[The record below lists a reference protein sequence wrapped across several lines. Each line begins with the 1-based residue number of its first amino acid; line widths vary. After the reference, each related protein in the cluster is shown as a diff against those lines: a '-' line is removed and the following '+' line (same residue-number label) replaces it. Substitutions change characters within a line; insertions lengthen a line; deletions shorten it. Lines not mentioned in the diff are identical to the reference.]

1 MSDKIITPNYEWF
14 TYDVEVFAHDFI
26 VVFKSKWTDKY
37 YIFHNDNE
45 GVKDF
50 IHEYAIFCGF
60 NTKHYD
66 QYIVKAIC
74 AGFSPEE
81 VKQVNDWIIGGGQ
94 GWQCPLL
101 DGVFFRFNNVDIM
114 DDMQM
119 GLSLKAIEGH
129 LGLSIEETEVD
140 FNLDRPLTPDEI
152 ALTIKYCK
160 HDVDCTE
167 RLTDLRE
174 DYLKNKIYLGGLKDI
189 DTVKALGMTNAKLTA
204 AYLDAHNILSV
215 EEMGADEREYKY
227 PENLRREYIPQE
239 VFTFFD
245 RLYDKSISDE
255 ELFKSKLNITVGE
268 CPVTLGF
275 GGIHGAIPFHQEEEI
290 NGRLIRNYDVASYYP
305 HLMVYYG
312 YTSRNIPNPQIYADM
327 LEKRMRA
334 KKAGDTATANA
345 LKLVANT
352 TYGAML
358 NKYNDLYD
366 PLMGRSVCITGQLF
380 LLELSQH
387 LIAECSTLRIVQLNT
402 DGIMVSFD
410 ESEYDKVLTITKE
423 WEQRTRFELEE
434 DRIKR
439 IVQKDVNNY
448 VEIPYEGKP
457 KIKGGYLVRG
467 IAPAGA
473 FNINNN
479 ATIVAKAIVE
489 YFTKGTEVETTI
501 GECTDVFQFQLIAKA
516 GSKYKEAYHIVDGKQ
531 EPVQKVNRVYATT
544 DERYGKLF
552 KVKAENDSTAKIES
566 LPEHCAIDNVDKM
579 TIESVDKSWYI
590 ELAKK
595 RINDFL
601 GIKPEKIKKSKEKNN
616 MATST
621 TPKTMNVYQKL
632 LKARTMF
639 LASNTQKSGKNMHLA
654 FKYFELDDIVPIAT
668 KIFEEVGLISL
679 VSFGENS
686 ATMNILNTDIPEES
700 VSFSTPMVQL
710 SENKGTNAVQAFG
723 ATVTYYRRYLYMIA
737 LDICEPDEIDAG
749 LKNKPTPAPAPTVA
763 PTLVAAPVATPTV
776 APTPINLASATT
788 EKPLTNADGNA
799 SEIQIKQLKEVL
811 AKLKNSDPSKE
822 AMIMKIAVETK
833 GFTVISKADC
843 EALTVKIGEMLKGVK

>member
-1 MSDKIITPNYEWF
+1 MRWY

-26 VVFKSKWTDKY
+26 VVFKDKETGTHY
-37 YIFHNDNE
+37 VFHNDNL

-50 IHEYAIFCGF
+50 ITDEAIYCGF

-66 QYIVKAIC
+66 SHIIKAIC

-129 LGLSIEETEVD
+129 LGMSIEETEVD
-140 FNLDRPLTPDEI
+140 FNLDRPLTEEEL

-160 HDVDCTE
+160 HDVDATE
-167 RLTDLRE
+167 KVTEIRKN
-174 DYLKNKIYLGGLKDI
+174 YLKNKIYLGGLKGI
-189 DTVKALGMTNAKLTA
+189 EPTQALAMTNAKLTA
-204 AYLDAHNILSV
+204 AYLDARREIDFN
-215 EEMGADEREYKY
+215 DEREYKY
-227 PENLRREYIPQE
+227 PDNLRREYIPKE
-239 VFTFFD
+239 VFEFFN
-245 RLYDKSISDE
+245 RLYDMSISDDD
-255 ELFKSKLNITVGE
+255 LFKSKLNITVGG

-305 HLMVYYG
+305 HLMVHYD

-327 LEKRMRA
+327 LEKRMKA
-334 KKAGDTATANA
+334 KKSGDKATANA

-352 TYGAML
+352 TYGAGL

-410 ESEYDKVLTITKE
+410 ESEYPKVLAITKE

-434 DRIKR
+434 DRIKH

-448 VEIPYEGKP
+448 IETPYEGDP

-473 FNINNN
+473 FNVNNN
-479 ATIVAKAIVE
+479 ATIVAKAILD
-489 YFTKGTEVETTI
+489 YFTKGTEVEITI
-501 GECTDVFQFQLIAKA
+501 GECTDLFQFQLIAKA
-516 GSKYKEAYHIVDGKQ
+516 GAKYREAYHLVDGQ
-531 EPVQKVNRVYATT
+531 PQPIQKVNRVYATS

-552 KVKAENDSTAKIES
+552 KVKAENDATAKIEM
-566 LPEHCAIDNVDKM
+566 LPEHCIIDNDNHLTIEDVDK
-579 TIESVDKSWYI
+579 TFYI
-590 ELAKK
+590 EMARK

-601 GIKPEKIKKSKEKNN
+601 GIKPEKIKKSKEKNK
-616 MATST
+616 MATTT
-621 TPKTMNVYQKL
+621 TPQTMNVYQKL
-632 LKARTMF
+632 LKARATF
-639 LASNTQKSGKNMHLA
+639 LGANAKKSGKNMTLA

-668 KIFEEVGLISL
+668 KIFEEIGLISVVNFTAETATL
-679 VSFGENS
+679 TIVNTENG
-686 ATMNILNTDIPEES
+686 DES
-700 VSFSTPMVQL
+700 IAFTAPMVI
-710 SENKGTNAVQAFG
+710 SEGNKAVTPVQALG
-723 ATVTYYRRYLYMIA
+723 ATITYFRRYLYMMA
-737 LDICEPDEIDAG
+737 LDICEPDEIDSVG
-749 LKNKPTPAPAPTVA
+749 
-763 PTLVAAPVATPTV
+763 ATPTKTAPV
-776 APTPINLASATT
+776 TSSAPVVATTPTAPTTANT
-788 EKPLTNADGNA
+788 EENKPLTNGSGNA
-799 SEIQIKQLKEVL
+799 SATQIRQLKDL
-811 AKLKNSDPSKE
+811 LIKLKEKSPDKE
-822 AMIMKIAVETK
+822 EMIAQIAVQTQA
-833 GFTVISKADC
+833 FSVISKADC
-843 EALTVKIGEMLKGVK
+843 EALVIKIGEMLKEGE

>member
-1 MSDKIITPNYEWF
+1 MRWF
-14 TYDVEVFAHDFI
+14 TYDTEVFAHDFL
-26 VVFKSKWTDKY
+26 VVFKDLETGTY
-37 YIFHNDNE
+37 AIIHNDNQA
-45 GVKDF
+45 VKEF
-50 IHEYAIFCGF
+50 ISDDAIYCGF
-60 NTKHYD
+60 NTKGYD
-66 QYIVKAIC
+66 QYIIKAIC
-74 AGFSPEE
+74 AGYSPEE
-81 VKQVNDWIIGGGQ
+81 VKLVNDWIIGGGQ

-101 DGVFFRFNNVDIM
+101 EGVFFRFNNVDIM

-129 LGLSIEETEVD
+129 LGMSIEETEVD
-140 FNLDRPLTPDEI
+140 FNLDRPLTQEEL

-160 HDVDCTE
+160 HDVDATE
-167 RLTDLRE
+167 KVTGIRK
-174 DYLKNKIYLGGLKDI
+174 DYLNNKKYLGGLKDI
-189 DTVKALGMTNAKLTA
+189 DVTKALAMTNAKLTA
-204 AYLDAHNILSV
+204 AYLDARKVV
-215 EEMGADEREYKY
+215 ENDELAKDERDYKY
-227 PENLRREYIPQE
+227 PKNLRKEYIPQE
-239 VFTFFD
+239 VLDFFN
-245 RLYDKSISDE
+245 RLYDKSISDD
-255 ELFKSKLNITVGE
+255 ELFKSKLNIEVGG

-275 GGIHGAIPFHQEEEI
+275 GGIHGAIPFHQEEEKD
-290 NGRLIRNYDVASYYP
+290 GRLIRNYDVASYYP

-327 LEKRMRA
+327 LEKRMKA
-334 KKAGDTATANA
+334 KKSGDKATANA

-352 TYGAML
+352 TYGAGL

-387 LIAECSTLRIVQLNT
+387 LIAECATLRIVQLNT

-410 ESEYDKVLTITKE
+410 QSEYDKVLSITKE
-423 WEQRTRFELEE
+423 WEQRTQFELEE

-448 VEIPYEGKP
+448 VEIPYEDKP

-473 FNINNN
+473 FNVNNN

-489 YFTKGTEVETTI
+489 RFVNGTPPEETI
-501 GECTDVFQFQLIAKA
+501 NGCNDIFAFQLIAKA
-516 GSKYKEAYHIVDGKQ
+516 GSKYREAYHLVDGNKM
-531 EPVQKVNRVYATT
+531 PVQKVNRVYATN
-544 DERYGKLF
+544 DMRYGKLF
-552 KVKAENDSTAKIES
+552 KIKAENDSTAKIEM
-566 LPEHCAIDNVDKM
+566 LPEQCIIDNDNQLTIDKVDK
-579 TIESVDKSWYI
+579 TWYI

-601 GIKPEKIKKSKEKNN
+601 GIKPTKNKRQKGEN
-616 MATST
+616 TMATT
-621 TPKTMNVYQKL
+621 NTPKTMNVYQKL

-639 LASNTQKSGKNMHLA
+639 LGSNTQKSGKNMHLA

-668 KIFEEVGLISL
+668 KIFEDVGLIS
-679 VSFGENS
+679 VVTFDKESAFMTIVNVENPDECV
-686 ATMNILNTDIPEES
+686 TFT
-700 VSFSTPMVQL
+700 TPMVQL

-749 LKNKPTPAPAPTVA
+749 TKGNNTHAPTVA
-763 PTLVAAPVATPTV
+763 PTPVAAPVVKPTTP
-776 APTPINLASATT
+776 APINLAPAD
-788 EKPLTNADGNA
+788 KPLTSADGNA

-822 AMIMKIAVETK
+822 EMIMKIAIETK
-833 GFTVISKADC
+833 GFTEISKADC
-843 EALTVKIGEMLKGVK
+843 EALTVKIGELLKGVQ

>member
-1 MSDKIITPNYEWF
+1 MRWF
-14 TYDVEVFAHDFI
+14 TYDTEVFAHDFI
-26 VVFKSKWTDKY
+26 VVFKDKSTGEY
-37 YIFHNDNE
+37 AVFHNDNI
-45 GVKDF
+45 GVKNF
-50 IHEYAIFCGF
+50 ISDDGIYCGF
-60 NTKHYD
+60 NSKNYD
-66 QYIVKAIC
+66 QYIIKAIC

-81 VKQVNDWIIGGGQ
+81 VKGVNDWIIGGGQ
-94 GWQCPLL
+94 GWQSPLL
-101 DGVFFRFNNVDIM
+101 NGVFFRFNNVDIM

-140 FNLDRPLTPDEI
+140 FNLDRSLTEEEL

-160 HDVDCTE
+160 HDVDATE
-167 RLTDLRE
+167 KVTDIRKN
-174 DYLKNKIYLGGLKDI
+174 YLNNKVYLGGLKDI
-189 DTVKALGMTNAKLTA
+189 EPTKALAMTNAKLTA
-204 AYLDAHNILSV
+204 AYLDACNPLTI
-215 EEMGADEREYKY
+215 EERGADEREYRY
-227 PENLRREYIPQE
+227 PKNLLREYIPGE
-239 VFTFFD
+239 VFHFFD
-245 RLYDKSISDE
+245 RLYDKSIPDE
-255 ELFKSKLNITVGE
+255 ELFKSKLNFSIGG

-290 NGRLIRNYDVASYYP
+290 GGRLIRNYDVASYYP
-305 HLMVYYG
+305 HIMVHYG
-312 YTSRNIPNPQIYADM
+312 FTSRNIPDPQIYVDM

-334 KKAGDTATANA
+334 KKAGDKATANA

-352 TYGAML
+352 NYGATL

-380 LLELSQH
+380 LLELSRH
-387 LIAECSTLRIVQLNT
+387 LIAECPTLRIVQLNT

-410 ESEYDKVLTITKE
+410 ATEYDKVLAITKE
-423 WEQRTRFELEE
+423 WETRTRFELEE

-439 IVQKDVNNY
+439 IIQKDVNNY
-448 VEIPYEGKP
+448 VEIPYEGEP

-479 ATIVAKAIVE
+479 ATIVAKAIVD
-489 YFTKGTEVETTI
+489 YFTKDTDVETTI
-501 GECTDVFQFQLIAKA
+501 GECSDIFQFQLIAKA
-516 GSKYKEAYHIVDGKQ
+516 GSKYKEAYHLVDGKQ
-531 EPVQKVNRVYATT
+531 ESIQKVNRVYATT

-566 LPEHCAIDNVDKM
+566 LPEHCIIDNDNQL
-579 TIESVDKSWYI
+579 TISAIDKSWYI

-601 GIKPEKIKKSKEKNN
+601 GIQKINNKKEKNK
-616 MATST
+616 MATT
-621 TPKTMNVYQKL
+621 TTKTANVYQKL

-639 LASNTQKSGKNMHLA
+639 LESGTQKSGKNMHLA

-686 ATMNILNTDIPEES
+686 AVMNILNIDNPDES
-700 VSFSTPMVQL
+700 VAFTTPLVQL
-710 SENKGTNAVQAFG
+710 GENKGTNAVQAFG
-723 ATVTYYRRYLYMIA
+723 STVTYYRRYLYMIA

-749 LKNKPTPAPAPTVA
+749 LKNKPTPSPAPIVA
-763 PTLVAAPVATPTV
+763 PTPTVTPTV
-776 APTPINLASATT
+776 SSVTDKPTTPTPINLAPA

-811 AKLKNSDPSKE
+811 AKLKNSDPTKE
-822 AMIMKIAVETK
+822 EMIMKIAIETK

-843 EALTVKIGEMLKGVK
+843 EALTVKIGEMLKEVK

>member
-1 MSDKIITPNYEWF
+1 MRWF
-14 TYDVEVFAHDFI
+14 TYDAEIFAFDFF
-26 VVFKSKWTDKY
+26 VGFKDKETGER
-37 YIFHNDNE
+37 ITFHNDND
-45 GVKDF
+45 GVRNF
-50 IHEYAIFCGF
+50 ITDDSIECGF
-60 NTKHYD
+60 NTKGYD
-66 QYIVKAIC
+66 SAIIKAIC

-81 VKQVNDWIIGGGQ
+81 VKQVNDWIIAGGQ

-101 DGVFFRFNNVDIM
+101 QGVYHRFNNVDIM
-114 DDMQM
+114 DDMQI

-129 LGLSIEETEVD
+129 LGLPIKESEVD
-140 FNLDRPLTPDEI
+140 FNINRPLTPEEI
-152 ALTIKYCK
+152 AEVVKYNNA
-160 HDVDCTE
+160 DLDATE
-167 RLTDLRE
+167 TVTDIRKN
-174 DYLKNKIYLGGLKDI
+174 YLNNKVYLGGLKGI
-189 DTVKALGMTNAKLTA
+189 EPTRALAMTNAKLTA
-204 AYLDAHNILSV
+204 AYLDARREV
-215 EEMGADEREYKY
+215 EYNDEREYKY
-227 PENLRREYIPQE
+227 PENLRREYIPQA
-239 VFTFFD
+239 VFDFFD
-245 RLYDKSISDE
+245 RLYDKSIPDD
-255 ELFKSKLNITVGE
+255 ELFKSKLNITVGD

-275 GGIHGAIPFHQEEEI
+275 GGIHGAIPFHREEEI
-290 NGRLIRNYDVASYYP
+290 DGRLIRNYDVASYYP

-327 LEKRMRA
+327 LEKRMKA
-334 KKAGDTATANA
+334 KKSGDKATANA

-410 ESEYDKVLTITKE
+410 ESEYDKVLAITKE

-448 VEIPYEGKP
+448 VEIPYDGEP

-479 ATIVAKAIVE
+479 ATIVAKAIVDH
-489 YFTKGTEVETTI
+489 FVHGTPPAETI
-501 GECTDVFQFQLIAKA
+501 NACDDIFAFQLIAKA
-516 GSKYKEAYHIVDGKQ
+516 GSKYKEAYHLVDGKQ

-544 DERYGKLF
+544 DERYGKIY

-566 LPEHCAIDNVDKM
+566 LPEHCIIDNDNKL
-579 TIESVDKSWYI
+579 TIESIDKSWYI
-590 ELAKK
+590 ELAQK

-601 GIKPEKIKKSKEKNN
+601 GIKPTKNKKQKEKTN
-616 MATST
+616 MATTTT

-632 LKARTMF
+632 LKARAMF

-679 VSFGENS
+679 VSFAENS
-686 ATMNILNTDIPEES
+686 AVMNILNIDNPDEN
-700 VSFSTPMVQL
+700 VSFTTPLVQL

-723 ATVTYYRRYLYMIA
+723 STVTYYRRYLYMIA
-737 LDICEPDEIDAG
+737 LDICEPDEIDNG
-749 LKNKPTPAPAPTVA
+749 LKADTTPAPVATPEVKPTPAP
-763 PTLVAAPVATPTV
+763 
-776 APTPINLASATT
+776 INLAPA

-811 AKLKNSDPSKE
+811 KKLKDSDPSKE
-822 AMIMKIAVETK
+822 ELIAEIAVQTK

-843 EALTVKIGEMLKGVK
+843 ESLTVKIGELLKEVK